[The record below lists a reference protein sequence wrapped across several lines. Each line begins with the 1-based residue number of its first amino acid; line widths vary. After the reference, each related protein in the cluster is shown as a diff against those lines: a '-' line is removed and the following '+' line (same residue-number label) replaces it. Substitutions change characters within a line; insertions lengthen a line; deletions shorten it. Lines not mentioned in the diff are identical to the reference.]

1 MSENSQEDLESS
13 LVRLDEKL
21 PALIEMQSAYWNTT
35 SEFQGLLSE
44 SGVHH
49 GIRITSSARR
59 FTPQNLSY
67 LRLVYLYG
75 DNPEKIANEITAIVK
90 PHDKKS
96 FKPDIQYNKHYAYFW
111 VQSFC
116 EWFEISSDT
125 SPLKP
130 ELKKIE
136 IFGTT
141 EKSLAKMASDIEET
155 IEIRRTIDGFRE
167 NLKTEL
173 TTTRNLIA
181 EAKTEKQDIESEKTV
196 LKNELERT
204 RGNLDKLNIQNIS
217 AKAKLQKAESDTK
230 TEENKKTE
238 AQNNITQL
246 TQQTVSLN
254 NDVSILK
261 AELQKLANDRNL
273 ISDEYGPYVTEG
285 KSQAKAY
292 FFLIA
297 LPLGAILFSVYQVY
311 AGASNLLTT
320 EFKSASDILAAFI
333 LRIPFAA
340 IFGLAILYS
349 WKLAF
354 SMIQKIFKI
363 HEDRLTLAK
372 LLVVARETVHSSAK
386 NLDISD
392 HDKFQEQT
400 ALKIEVLKSHM
411 ARDLSENFS
420 YKPIPTSKAGAN
432 SSAEAVNDDPIDKQS
447 KIS

>member
-13 LVRLDEKL
+13 LVKLDEKL
-21 PALIEMQSAYWNTT
+21 PALVEMQSAYWNTT

-49 GIRITSSARR
+49 GIKTTSSARR

-67 LRLVYLYG
+67 LRLVYLYS
-75 DNPEKIANEITAIVK
+75 DNPEKVASGITVIVK
-90 PHDKKS
+90 PHNERS
-96 FKPDIQYNKHYAYFW
+96 FKADIQFNKHYAYFW

-116 EWFEISSDT
+116 EWFEISSNA

-130 ELKKIE
+130 EIKKVE
-136 IFGTT
+136 ILGTT
-141 EKSLAKMASDIEET
+141 EKSLARMAKDIEET
-155 IEIRRTIDGFRE
+155 IELRRTIDEFRE
-167 NLKTEL
+167 NIKSEL

-181 EAKTEKQDIESEKTV
+181 EAKIEKQEIEEEKTE
-196 LKNELERT
+196 LKNELTRT
-204 RGNLDKLNIQNIS
+204 RGNLDKLHAQNIS

-230 TEENKKTE
+230 TEESKKTE
-238 AQNNITQL
+238 AQNNIIQL

-254 NDVSILK
+254 NEVSTLK
-261 AELQKLANDRNL
+261 DELQKLTNDRNL

-320 EFKSASDILAAFI
+320 DFKSASDILAALI

-372 LLVVARETVHSSAK
+372 LLVVARETVYSSAK
-386 NLDISD
+386 NLNISD

-411 ARDLSENFS
+411 ARDLSDNFS
-420 YKPIPTSKAGAN
+420 YKPIPSTKAGEN
-432 SSAEAVNDDPIDKQS
+432 STAEAVNDDPIEKQS
-447 KIS
+447 KTL